1 MPPET
6 ITIATGPDWLTT
18 FTWVWLALAL
28 PIAICL
34 CFINAPY
41 GRHNQ
46 GTWRPLISARSGWL
60 LMESP
65 AMIVPAGAVGGV
77 RGGAGMPALGL
88 LCGVGAGP

>member
-6 ITIATGPDWLTT
+6 ITIATDPDWLTM

-46 GTWRPLISARSGWL
+46 GT
-60 LMESP
+60 
-65 AMIVPAGAVGGV
+65 
-77 RGGAGMPALGL
+77 
-88 LCGVGAGP
+88 

>member
-6 ITIATGPDWLTT
+6 ITIATDPDWLTT

-46 GTWRPLISARSGWL
+46 GTRGPLISASSDRQ
-60 LMESP
+60 LMD
-65 AMIVPAGAVGGV
+65 
-77 RGGAGMPALGL
+77 
-88 LCGVGAGP
+88 